1 MANLTITAA
10 SIIPGSGAKNIPG
23 IAGATV
29 TAGQVAAKDPATGK
43 YVLADS
49 NHATAALRRPAGVF
63 LNGAADGQPVTIH
76 TDGPLAFGAIL
87 TAGTDYWL
95 SDTAGAICPRADV
108 GSGELAVLLGL
119 ATSTTVL
126 DVQIQNSGVTV

>member
-10 SIIPGSGAKNIPG
+10 NIIPGSGAKAIDG
-23 IAGATV
+23 IIGATV
-29 TAGQVAAKDPATGK
+29 TAGQAAARDPATGK

-49 NHATAALRRPAGVF
+49 NHATAALRIPKGIF
-63 LNGAADGQPVTIH
+63 LNGGGDGQPCKIH
-76 TDGPLAFGAIL
+76 TEGPLSFGAIL

-108 GSGELAVLLGL
+108 GSGENAVLLGL
-119 ATSTTVL
+119 ATSTSVL
-126 DVQIQNSGVTV
+126 DVQIQNSGVTI